1 MGRLCR
7 DLISLPPLCEM
18 QVMAQSSKVSAATLL
33 SAFQT
38 ARADIPDSSK
48 RDDLAMLQSKDL
60 DLSVRLGALLAFDA
74 LIMTAAI
81 NPIAASPGAP
91 LSLDAPTQPLEVAL
105 VSLGVAL
112 LAVSAYKCVRAILIG
127 EEFDLTGAEDDGAEI
142 TRRMFAAYCTSID
155 AQMRMIS
162 SASRFTIAGG
172 AVSALACL
180 WIMAEKIWG

>member
-1 MGRLCR
+1 
-7 DLISLPPLCEM
+7 
-18 QVMAQSSKVSAATLL
+18 MAQSSKPTAATLL
-33 SAFQT
+33 SAFQK
-38 ARADIPDSSK
+38 ARADIPGSSK

-91 LSLDAPTQPLEVAL
+91 LSLDALTQPFAVAA

-127 EEFDLTGAEDDGAEI
+127 EEFDLMGAEDDGPEI
-142 TRRMFAAYCTSID
+142 TRRMFDAYCVSID

-172 AVSALACL
+172 AVSAFACL